1 MQTKPQIRQFVNP
14 NFPRGTSVVTYD
26 GRHGKIADHPS
37 QRRSRLILFEGDTV
51 CTMTPL
57 ADLVRG
63 RWADGAEFTCSF
75 DGKSLTTPNIAPVV
89 L

>member
-14 NFPRGTSVVTYD
+14 NFPRGIQVVTST
-26 GRHGKIADHPS
+26 GRHGKIADNPS
-37 QRRSRLILFEGDTV
+37 GRSSRLVLFEDATS

-57 ADLVRG
+57 TDIVRG

-75 DGKSLTTPNIAPVV
+75 DGKSLKTPV